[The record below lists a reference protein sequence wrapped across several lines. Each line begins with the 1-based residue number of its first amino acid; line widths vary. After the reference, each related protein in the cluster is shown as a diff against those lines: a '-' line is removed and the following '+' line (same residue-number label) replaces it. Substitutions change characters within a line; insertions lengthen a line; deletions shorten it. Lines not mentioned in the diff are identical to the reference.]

1 LSIIPFFNK
10 DINFYKEHAR
20 KYRESI
26 KVIDNNLLDNFFI
39 DKNLRNRKIKLGFL
53 SSDLRAHPTGYYL
66 LDVIKEIYKNN
77 NIELYA
83 FSDSNFK
90 DNYTRELKS
99 YFHSW
104 HDVASVSEIK
114 LINIIR
120 NLGINILVDMQGH
133 TYGNRLSIFAS
144 KAAPIQIS
152 WASYLA
158 STGMIEIDYVIADK
172 YSVTSNE
179 EKQFVEKIWRL
190 NNTWS
195 VIKPENDIN
204 LNQELPMTKNNYVT
218 FGSFNEIK
226 KINKKVIELWSRILR
241 NSHNSKLI
249 LISKKFNEQKFK
261 DRFTNFFIKNGV
273 NLNQLLFEG
282 EQERRKLLI
291 KYNYIDIALDTFP
304 YNGGTTSLEAA
315 WMCVPILVMKGK
327 SFLSKCGE
335 SINFSL
341 GMDEW
346 ICDDEESYV
355 KKALFFSKD
364 LKKLQETKDYLI
376 KNRSKFGI
384 FDGKKLSN
392 ELSHAFQEMINIKN
406 SKC

>member
-1 LSIIPFFNK
+1 LAGFSEGGRLPVFFNK
-10 DINFYKEHAR
+10 
-20 KYRESI
+20 
-26 KVIDNNLLDNFFI
+26 
-39 DKNLRNRKIKLGFL
+39 
-53 SSDLRAHPTGYYL
+53 P
-66 LDVIKEIYKNN
+66 
-77 NIELYA
+77 
-83 FSDSNFK
+83 
-90 DNYTRELKS
+90 
-99 YFHSW
+99 
-104 HDVASVSEIK
+104 
-114 LINIIR
+114 
-120 NLGINILVDMQGH
+120 
-133 TYGNRLSIFAS
+133 
-144 KAAPIQIS
+144 APIQIS
-152 WASYLA
+152 WAGYLA

-172 YSVTSNE
+172 YSITQDE

-315 WMCVPILVMKGK
+315 WMCVPTLTCAGDTFLSRCGK
-327 SFLSKCGE
+327 SINTNLGLNDWICENDEEYISKAIKFSCDPESLQKTKNFLLENKSQSKLFNSE
-335 SINFSL
+335 IFVKNFS
-341 GMDEW
+341 
-346 ICDDEESYV
+346 ES
-355 KKALFFSKD
+355 
-364 LKKLQETKDYLI
+364 LKKVWKDYA
-376 KNRSKFGI
+376 N
-384 FDGKKLSN
+384 N
-392 ELSHAFQEMINIKN
+392 
-406 SKC
+406 